1 VHALLQLQQKLS
13 KHPDADGGTMEK
25 FGQRKDMF
33 RKFLMET
40 KKFYEDLYREHL
52 VAALVSKT
60 AANFEDRLLGK
71 CASRTW

>member
-1 VHALLQLQQKLS
+1 
-13 KHPDADGGTMEK
+13 MEK